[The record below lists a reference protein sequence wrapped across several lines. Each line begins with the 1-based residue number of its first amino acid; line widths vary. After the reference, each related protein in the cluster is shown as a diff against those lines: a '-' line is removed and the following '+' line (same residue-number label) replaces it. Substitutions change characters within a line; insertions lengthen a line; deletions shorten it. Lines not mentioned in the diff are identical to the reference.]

1 MQLSLSHLAQTR
13 RQLLPPLTSPIPL
26 LLTPLR
32 LLLTLLLL
40 ILLLLSKPKA
50 RTKKRE
56 NYRQVTDLAVF
67 CFYIRSPF
75 QPTLSHFLP
84 TLSYFHPTSPH
95 FLPTLSH
102 FLPTLPRFLP
112 TLSHFLSVL
121 SPTLLFYLTDIQQ
134 FCRTADEGCGTMGQ
148 EKIAVAE
155 PPQHADA
162 RQRAVASRL

>member
-75 QPTLSHFLP
+75 QLTLPHFLS
-84 TLSYFHPTSPH
+84 TLPH

-102 FLPTLPRFLP
+102 FHP
-112 TLSHFLSVL
+112 TLSHFHPTLSHFPSIFSL
-121 SPTLLFYLTDIQQ
+121 TLLFYLTDIQQ
-134 FCRTADEGCGTMGQ
+134 FCRTVDEGCGTMGQ
-148 EKIAVAE
+148 EEISVAE